1 MELPARLK
9 GQDEEVVHGLF
20 RRGWKSDVGSTSWNP
35 RFFLGDPKIG
45 GLTGLGS
52 KPNVLIMASNE
63 LVPQGL
69 QTGEEE

>member
-1 MELPARLK
+1 MLKIKRIPLCEEARTVDLP
-9 GQDEEVVHGLF
+9 
-20 RRGWKSDVGSTSWNP
+20 W
-35 RFFLGDPKIG
+35 FFLGDPKIG